1 MKIVAPD
8 YYGEF
13 ECIKGACRHSCC
25 AGWEIDIDP
34 ESRERYRKMTGILGG
49 KLAENI
55 VDSPDGAHFRLGAG
69 ERCPFLQADGLCE
82 MIIALGEE
90 SLCQI
95 CADHPRFR
103 NFFSESTELGLG
115 LCCEAAG
122 RLMLSWKAPVSFIAL
137 EDDGDCGDAY
147 EDESELREIRGE
159 LIKLAQDRSMSVEG
173 RVERICDAM
182 DSALPEIDY
191 ARWAEFLKGLE
202 RMDDS
207 WADRLAA
214 LQKAGDAAFEGW
226 ETEFE
231 QLLVYL
237 IWRHLP
243 GALDDGDVEGRAAF
257 CALMWRI
264 MRRMFAVSG
273 GGFEELVEIARLYSS
288 EIEYSDENIGEILA
302 ELHRNGV

>member
-103 NFFSESTELGLG
+103 NFFSDSTELGLG

-137 EDDGDCGDAY
+137 EDDGGCGDAY
-147 EDESELREIRGE
+147 EDERELREIRGE
-159 LIKLAQDRSMSVEG
+159 LIKLAQDRSMSVER
-173 RVERICDAM
+173 RVEQICDAM
-182 DSALPEIDY
+182 DSALPDIDY

-214 LQKAGDAAFEGW
+214 LQKAGDAPFEGW

>member
-1 MKIVAPD
+1 MKTVVPD
-8 YYGEF
+8 YYMEF
-13 ECIKGACRHSCC
+13 ACIKGACRHSCC

-34 ESRERYRKMTGILGG
+34 ESRERYRKMTGAIGG

-55 VDSPDGAHFRLGAG
+55 VDGPDGAHFRLGAG
-69 ERCPFLQADGLCE
+69 ERCPFLRADGLCE

-103 NFFSESTELGLG
+103 NFFSDSTELGLG

-122 RLMLSWKAPVSFIAL
+122 RLILSWNEPVRFAAI
-137 EDDGDCGDAY
+137 EDDGADGVAY
-147 EDESELREIRGE
+147 EDERELREIRAE
-159 LIKLAQDRSMSVEG
+159 LIELAQERSIDIER
-173 RVERICDAM
+173 RVERILGEVDIV
-182 DSALPEIDY
+182 LPEIPY
-191 ARWAEFLKGLE
+191 AHWAEFLTGLE
-202 RMDDS
+202 RLDDN
-207 WADRLAA
+207 WADRLEA
-214 LQKAGDAAFEGW
+214 LKTAEATVEGW

-237 IWRHLP
+237 LWRQLP
-243 GALDDGDVEGRAAF
+243 GALDDGDVEGRVAF

-273 GGFEELVEIARLYSS
+273 GGLDELVEIVRLYSS
-288 EIEYSDENIGEILA
+288 EIEYSDENVGEILA